1 MDKKNYFIAQVTSKQ
16 YREVS
21 IKQNFNLKNY
31 VNKRG
36 ESQVMLT
43 LHAEGIR
50 RRILLDV
57 FVDPAKWDKKHQR
70 VKGKAA
76 TASTINT
83 LLDSYLQKILD
94 IKLRYSLTN
103 SVLTL
108 EKLVE
113 EFNNQKSPF
122 DFVYFCTLHINE
134 KNMSLGSKKKEL
146 SHINKLKL
154 YDDGVLVSNIT
165 EAYIDKYKRYLSNE
179 LGNKKST
186 INSNMKTIKKYLLLA
201 KRYGMP
207 LNIEAEKIKTPNLR
221 SDRVNLEE
229 SEIKKLKDYYF
240 SSFIKPKHKLPLG
253 YFLFACYTGCRLSEL
268 KQIRREDIEG
278 KKILTYFAPKT
289 QKRQSIQISS
299 SARDIFEHEPTLF
312 ARFISDQKMNKYI
325 KECAQICNIKKNVT
339 MHVARHSF
347 ATNLIRKGA
356 KITNV
361 QSLLNHSDIS
371 TTMQYYHGI
380 ASEEISDI
388 HLLD

>member
-1 MDKKNYFIAQVTSKQ
+1 MDKKNYLIAQITSKI
-16 YREVS
+16 YKEVG

-31 VNKRG
+31 INKKG

-43 LHAEGIR
+43 LHSQGKR
-50 RRILLDV
+50 KRLMLDV
-57 FVDPAKWDKKHQR
+57 YVPPKLWDKKSQR
-70 VKGKAA
+70 MKGNTEQAQA
-76 TASTINT
+76 TN
-83 LLDSYLQKILD
+83 LLLESYLQKILD
-94 IKLRYSLTN
+94 IKIRYAASNL
-103 SVLTL
+103 VLTI
-108 EKLVE
+108 EKLLE
-113 EFNNQKSPF
+113 EFQNNKSPF
-122 DFVYFCTLHINE
+122 DFIAFCREHI
-134 KNMSLGSKKKEL
+134 KNKDMLLASKKKEL
-146 SHINKLKL
+146 SHINKLENYKKN
-154 YDDGVLVSNIT
+154 VLISDINI
-165 EAYIDKYKRYLSNE
+165 EFIDKYRWHLFNTVH
-179 LGNKKST
+179 NKKST
-186 INSNMKTIKKYLLLA
+186 IATNLKTIKKYLNLA
-201 KRYGMP
+201 QKYGMK
-207 LNIEAEKIKTPNLR
+207 LNIDLDKIRTPNIR
-221 SDRVNLEE
+221 SERINLDHR
-229 SEIKKLKDYYF
+229 EIQFLKDYYF

-268 KQIRREDIEG
+268 KQIRREDIES

-289 QKRQSIQISS
+289 QKRQSIQISC
-299 SARDIFEHEPTLF
+299 SAREIFEHESTLF